1 MLNNIQYSS
10 FQKKKKRKKKQRKK
24 DSIGMNYLE
33 DTNQIWNI
41 GVNKS
46 TMIYEIY
53 HLKWNN
59 NCPCLTNPSWLRSS
73 VFA

>member
-1 MLNNIQYSS
+1 
-10 FQKKKKRKKKQRKK
+10 
-24 DSIGMNYLE
+24 MNYLE